1 TYFLANIISISFVSI
16 LTKQLFLKINSPKKS
31 RTLSLNVTR
40 RKTLSISR
48 SLSATNNNKFHH
60 TLPHRQDSSS
70 SKALIH
76 LKTFFF
82 QKMSHPP
89 DLKQMLKAIGEA
101 LVLLEKTPEVK
112 ATDPNLS
119 SVCESVPLLKQTNEF
134 KAINPN
140 FPNTCKLP
148 FNLTSSSSQNS
159 VDKNPKNYS
168 FDQNNLLSDNTLSQ
182 SFSPSFHTSNPE
194 MHPESFVSE
203 KIESNSVNYHAQ
215 VFPKWI
221 VKVHVE
227 DQFKNFFFNCS
238 QFDLKLLLGNSPFL
252 TWYEEKLD
260 TSNWKD
266 FNTNISFLA
275 DFCVLQLETF
285 YSTKQKPKQTRMMH
299 STERHDL
306 SAVIAFQLPK
316 LVHKYT
322 EFQFQHKQENIN
334 CSQINTSTNCSTFM
348 DFFFYKL
355 SRRLDYSYKG
365 KNDQNR
371 EEVPLRKPFVSQA
384 MKRNKKDHTQNAK
397 KMKPK

>member
-159 VDKNPKNYS
+159 
-168 FDQNNLLSDNTLSQ
+168 NNLLSDNTLSQ

-203 KIESNSVNYHAQ
+203 KIESNSVNYHA
-215 VFPKWI
+215 
-221 VKVHVE
+221 
-227 DQFKNFFFNCS
+227 

-334 CSQINTSTNCSTFM
+334 CSQINTSTN

>member
-1 TYFLANIISISFVSI
+1 
-16 LTKQLFLKINSPKKS
+16 
-31 RTLSLNVTR
+31 
-40 RKTLSISR
+40 
-48 SLSATNNNKFHH
+48 
-60 TLPHRQDSSS
+60 
-70 SKALIH
+70 
-76 LKTFFF
+76 
-82 QKMSHPP
+82 
-89 DLKQMLKAIGEA
+89 MLKAIGEA

-159 VDKNPKNYS
+159 VDQNPKNYS

-334 CSQINTSTNCSTFM
+334 CSQINTSTNRSTFM
-348 DFFFYKL
+348 VKYLNITTSFD
-355 SRRLDYSYKG
+355 
-365 KNDQNR
+365 
-371 EEVPLRKPFVSQA
+371 
-384 MKRNKKDHTQNAK
+384 
-397 KMKPK
+397 